1 MQTNVTIYLCI
12 SKKMRNFAS
21 EMNCAC
27 MKAKTHTL
35 LLLCLCALYT
45 KAETPPIDTI
55 RTVALDEVVATGTRT
70 ATDARL
76 LPVTVNVVD
85 QTVLTERSEPNI
97 LPTLTE
103 QVPGLFITQRGVL
116 GYGVSTGGSGGI
128 KVRGIGGQPNT
139 DVLVLIDGLPQYAC
153 LYGHPIADN
162 YQTSMAERVE
172 VIRGP
177 ASLYYGSN
185 AMGGVI
191 NIVTHQ
197 LKTDTILTRIHA
209 QGGSHYSVDAGI
221 TNQLRRGKWTE
232 AVGFNYVRTSGHRAN
247 TAFDQYSGFARVG
260 YDIDSHWALNASGN
274 IAYFNTAN
282 PGTISDPIMDSHQHV
297 LRGMATLSAENRY
310 DRTEGALRA
319 YYSGGR
325 HRINDG
331 HKAGEVAPATE
342 YNHTD
347 LMLGVSAYQTVKMFR
362 GNHTTFGFDYQHFG
376 GHVWNRVLADNSTK
390 EVVNKTLYEL
400 AGYVDFHQQVV
411 EWFALDAGVRLGW
424 HSRAGFYYAP
434 QAGLSFLLPH
444 DAQLK
449 AIVSRGFRNP
459 TIRELYM
466 YPPQNDSLQ
475 AVSLWNYE
483 LSYKQYFLGGRI
495 RLGANVFYLHAK
507 NMIETRMID
516 GRPKNVNTGELKNA
530 GCEVEFSA
538 RVWQGLILGAN
549 YSYLYMVNPIL
560 AAPEHKL
567 NVSVTYHHDRFRI
580 GTNIQYIHGLWTK
593 LPTVVTT
600 STGSTVTTGGGNT
613 VTTDPGSKQNFVL
626 WNAHAAGRIWRE
638 LWVTLTADNLLGT
651 EYEINAGFPMPK
663 TTVMAGLQFAF

>member
-1 MQTNVTIYLCI
+1 MKTRLLFI
-12 SKKMRNFAS
+12 SLISLA
-21 EMNCAC
+21 
-27 MKAKTHTL
+27 L
-35 LLLCLCALYT
+35 LPLLA
-45 KAETPPIDTI
+45 AETTDTL
-55 RTVALDEVVATGTRT
+55 RTVDLQEVVATGTRT
-70 ATDARL
+70 TTDSRL
-76 LPVTVNVVD
+76 LPVTVNVVSEE
-85 QTVLTERSEPNI
+85 VLTEKQQPNI

-103 QVPGLFITQRGVL
+103 QVPGLFVTQRGVL

-128 KVRGIGGQPNT
+128 KMRGIGGQPNT
-139 DVLVLIDGLPQYAC
+139 DVLVLIDGLPQYAG

-197 LKTDTILTRIHA
+197 PQTDTILTRLHA
-209 QGGSHYSVDAGI
+209 QGGSYASVDAGI
-221 TNQLRRGKWTE
+221 TNQLRRGSWTE
-232 AVGFNYVRTSGHRAN
+232 AVGFNYVRTSGHWDN
-247 TAFDQYSGFARVG
+247 MGFEQYSGFARVG
-260 YDIDSHWALNASGN
+260 YDFDSHWSLNASGN

-282 PGTISDPIMDSHQHV
+282 PGTVTDPILDSHQHI
-297 LRGMATLSAENRY
+297 LRGMATLSAENHY
-310 DRTEGALRA
+310 DRTEGAVRA

-331 HKAGEVAPATE
+331 HKASEPLPTSE

-347 LMLGVSAYQTVKMFR
+347 LMLGVSAYQTVRLFR

-376 GHVWNRVLADNSTK
+376 GHVWNRLLSDNS
-390 EVVNKTLYEL
+390 NKDIVRKTQYEL
-400 AGYVDFHQQVV
+400 AGYIDFRQQVLP
-411 EWFALDAGVRLGW
+411 WFSLDAGVRLGN
-424 HSRAGFYYAP
+424 HSAAGFYYAP

-466 YPPQNDSLQ
+466 YAPANDSLQ

-483 LSYKQYFLGGRI
+483 IAYRQYLLDGRI
-495 RLGANVFYLHAK
+495 RLGANIFYLHAK
-507 NMIETRMID
+507 NMIETRPVD
-516 GRPKNVNTGELKNA
+516 GRPRNMNTGELKNA
-530 GCEVEFSA
+530 GAEVEFSA

-549 YSYLYMVNPIL
+549 YSYLYMAKPVL

-567 NVSVTYHHDRFRI
+567 NVSLAYHHDRFRI
-580 GTNIQYIHGLWTK
+580 GTNVQYIHGLYTQ
-593 LPTVVTT
+593 LPTA
-600 STGSTVTTGGGNT
+600 GDQG
-613 VTTDPGSKQNFVL
+613 KQQHFCL
-626 WNAHAAGRIWRE
+626 WSAHAAGRLWRE
-638 LWVTLTADNLLGT
+638 LWLTLTADNILGSG
-651 EYEINAGFPMPK
+651 YEINAGFPMPR

>member
-1 MQTNVTIYLCI
+1 MKTRLLFI
-12 SKKMRNFAS
+12 SLMSLA
-21 EMNCAC
+21 
-27 MKAKTHTL
+27 L
-35 LLLCLCALYT
+35 LPLLA
-45 KAETPPIDTI
+45 AETTDTL
-55 RTVALDEVVATGTRT
+55 RTVDLQEVVATGTRT
-70 ATDARL
+70 TTDSRL
-76 LPVTVNVVD
+76 LPVTVNVVSEE
-85 QTVLTERSEPNI
+85 VLTERQQPNI

-103 QVPGLFITQRGVL
+103 QVPGLFVTQRGVL

-139 DVLVLIDGLPQYAC
+139 DVLVLIDGLPQYAG

-197 LKTDTILTRIHA
+197 PQTDTILTRLHA
-209 QGGSHYSVDAGI
+209 QGGSYASVDAGI
-221 TNQLRRGKWTE
+221 TNQLRRGSWTE
-232 AVGFNYVRTSGHRAN
+232 AVGFNYVRTNGHRDN
-247 TAFDQYSGFARVG
+247 MAFEQYSGFARVG
-260 YDIDSHWALNASGN
+260 YDFNSHWSLNASGN
-274 IAYFNTAN
+274 IAHFNTAN
-282 PGTISDPIMDSHQHV
+282 PGTVTGPILDSHQHI
-297 LRGMATLSAENRY
+297 LRGMATLSAENHY
-310 DRTEGALRA
+310 DRTEGAVRA

-331 HKAGEVAPATE
+331 RKASEPLPTSE

-347 LMLGVSAYQTVKMFR
+347 LMLGVSAYQTVRLFR

-376 GHVWNRVLADNSTK
+376 GHVWNRLLADNSTK
-390 EVVNKTLYEL
+390 DIIRKTQYEL
-400 AGYVDFHQQVV
+400 AGYVDFRQQVLP
-411 EWFALDAGVRLGW
+411 WFSLDAGVRLGN
-424 HSRAGFYYAP
+424 HSVAGFYYAP

-449 AIVSRGFRNP
+449 AVVSRGFRNP

-466 YPPQNDSLQ
+466 YAPANDSLQ

-483 LSYKQYFLGGRI
+483 IAYRQYLLDGRM
-495 RLGANVFYLHAK
+495 RLGANIFYLHAK
-507 NMIETRMID
+507 NMIETRPVD
-516 GRPKNVNTGELKNA
+516 GRLHNMNTGELKNA
-530 GCEVEFSA
+530 GAEVEFSA

-549 YSYLYMVNPIL
+549 YSYLYMAKPVL

-567 NVSVTYHHDRFRI
+567 NISLAYHHDRFRI
-580 GTNIQYIHGLWTK
+580 GTNVQYIHGLYTQ
-593 LPTVVTT
+593 LPAA
-600 STGSTVTTGGGNT
+600 GNA
-613 VTTDPGSKQNFVL
+613 GKQQNFCL
-626 WNAHAAGRIWRE
+626 WSAHAAGRLWRE
-638 LWVTLTADNLLGT
+638 LWLTLTADNILGT
-651 EYEINAGFPMPK
+651 EYEINAGFPMPR

>member
-1 MQTNVTIYLCI
+1 MKTRILCI
-12 SKKMRNFAS
+12 ALF
-21 EMNCAC
+21 
-27 MKAKTHTL
+27 TL
-35 LLLCLCALYT
+35 ILLPLRA
-45 KAETPPIDTI
+45 AETTDTL
-55 RTVALDEVVATGTRT
+55 RTVDLQEVVATGTRT
-70 ATDARL
+70 TTDPRL
-76 LPVTVNVVD
+76 LPVTVNVVSEE
-85 QTVLTERSEPNI
+85 VLTEKQQPNI

-103 QVPGLFITQRGVL
+103 QVPGLFVTQRGVL

-139 DVLVLIDGLPQYAC
+139 DVLVLIDGLPQYAG

-197 LKTDTILTRIHA
+197 PQTDTILTRLHA
-209 QGGSHYSVDAGI
+209 QGGSYASVDAGI
-221 TNQLRRGKWTE
+221 TNQLRRGQWTE
-232 AVGFNYVRTSGHRAN
+232 AVGFNYVRTNGHRDN
-247 TAFDQYSGFARVG
+247 MGFEQYSGFARVG
-260 YDIDSHWALNASGN
+260 YDFNSHWSLNASGN
-274 IAYFNTAN
+274 VAHFNTAN
-282 PGTISDPIMDSHQHV
+282 PGTVTDPILDSHQHI
-297 LRGMATLSAENRY
+297 LRGMATLSAENHY
-310 DRTEGALRA
+310 DRTEGAVRA

-331 HKAGEVAPATE
+331 HKAAEPLPTSE

-347 LMLGVSAYQTVKMFR
+347 LMLGMSAYQTVRLFR

-376 GHVWNRVLADNSTK
+376 GHVWNRLLSDNSTK
-390 EVVNKTLYEL
+390 DIVRKTQYEL
-400 AGYVDFHQQVV
+400 AGYVDFRQQVLP
-411 EWFALDAGVRLGW
+411 WFSLDAGVRLGN
-424 HSRAGFYYAP
+424 HSAAGFYYAP

-449 AIVSRGFRNP
+449 AVVSRGFRNP

-466 YPPQNDSLQ
+466 YAPANDSLQ

-483 LSYKQYFLGGRI
+483 IAYRQYLLNGRI
-495 RLGANVFYLHAK
+495 RLGANIFYLHAK
-507 NMIETRMID
+507 NMIETRPID
-516 GRPKNVNTGELKNA
+516 GRPRNVNTGELKNA
-530 GCEVEFSA
+530 GAEVEFSA
-538 RVWQGLILGAN
+538 RVWQGLMVGAN
-549 YSYLYMVNPIL
+549 YSYLYMANPVL

-567 NVSVTYHHDRFRI
+567 NISLAYHHDRFRI
-580 GTNIQYIHGLWTK
+580 GTNVQYIHGLYTQ

-600 STGSTVTTGGGNT
+600 STGSAIITSDGFQIVTN
-613 VTTDPGSKQNFVL
+613 PGTKQNFCL
-626 WNAHAAGRIWRE
+626 WSAHAAGRLWRE
-638 LWVTLTADNLLGT
+638 LWMTLTADNILGT
-651 EYEINAGFPMPK
+651 EYEINAGFPMPR

>member
-1 MQTNVTIYLCI
+1 MKRCKLHIILLTF
-12 SKKMRNFAS
+12 FAFPLYAA
-21 EMNCAC
+21 EAQD
-27 MKAKTHTL
+27 TL
-35 LLLCLCALYT
+35 
-45 KAETPPIDTI
+45 PPIP
-55 RTVALDEVVATGTRT
+55 LQEVVATGTRT
-70 ATDARL
+70 TTDPRL
-76 LPVTVNVVD
+76 LPVTVNVV
-85 QTVLTERSEPNI
+85 TEEVLTEKQQPNI

-139 DVLVLIDGLPQYAC
+139 DVLVLIDGLPQYAG

-191 NIVTHQ
+191 NIVTHRP
-197 LKTDTILTRIHA
+197 KTDTILTRLHA
-209 QGGSHYSVDAGI
+209 QGGSYGSVDAGI

-232 AVGFNYVRTSGHRAN
+232 AVGFNYVRTSGHREN
-247 TAFDQYSGFARVG
+247 TAFSQYSGFARLG
-260 YDIDSHWALNASGN
+260 YDINTHWMLQATGN

-282 PGTISDPIMDSHQHV
+282 PGTATAPIFDSHQHI
-297 LRGMATLSAENRY
+297 LRGMATLSAENHY
-310 DRTEGALRA
+310 ERTEGAIRA

-331 HKAGEVAPATE
+331 HKASEPAPATE

-347 LMLGVSAYQTVKMFR
+347 LMLGVSAYQTVRLFR

-376 GHVWNRVLADNSTK
+376 GHVWNKGLRDDVPSTK
-390 EVVNKTLYEL
+390 DVIRKTQYEL
-400 AGYVDFHQQVV
+400 AGYVDFRQEVV
-411 EWFALDAGVRLGW
+411 HWFSLDAGVRLGW
-424 HSRAGFYYAP
+424 HSVAGFYYAP

-449 AIVSRGFRNP
+449 AVVSRGFRNP

-466 YPPQNDSLQ
+466 YAPANDSLQ

-483 LSYKQYFLGGRI
+483 LSYKQYLLGGRI
-495 RLGANVFYLHAK
+495 RIGANIFYLHAK
-507 NMIETRMID
+507 NMIETRSID
-516 GRPKNVNTGELKNA
+516 GRPRNVNTGELRNA
-530 GCEVEFSA
+530 GAELEFSA
-538 RVWQGLILGAN
+538 RVWQGLMLGAN
-549 YSYLYMVNPIL
+549 YSYLYMANPVL

-567 NVSVTYHHDRFRI
+567 NISLAYHHDRFRI
-580 GTNIQYIHGLWTK
+580 GTNVQYIHGLYTQISNQ
-593 LPTVVTT
+593 P
-600 STGSTVTTGGGNT
+600 SAGS
-613 VTTDPGSKQNFVL
+613 DLHQQNFCL
-626 WNAHAAGRIWRE
+626 WSAHAAGRIWRE
-638 LWVTLTADNLLGT
+638 LWVTLTADNILGT
-651 EYEINAGFPMPK
+651 EYEINAGFPMSK

>member
-1 MQTNVTIYLCI
+1 MC
-12 SKKMRNFAS
+12 KKSCNFAPILYFIYMKRTS
-21 EMNCAC
+21 LFIIFCAGVLTC
-27 MKAKTHTL
+27 VSAGGQEAQDTL
-35 LLLCLCALYT
+35 
-45 KAETPPIDTI
+45 
-55 RTVALDEVVATGTRT
+55 RTMVLDEVVATGTR
-70 ATDARL
+70 AMSVDARL
-76 LPVTVNVVD
+76 LPVTVNVID
-85 QTVLTERSEPNI
+85 QQTLADRSEPNI

-103 QVPGLFITQRGVL
+103 QVPGLFITQRGVI

-139 DVLVLIDGLPQYAC
+139 DVLVLIDGLPQYAG

-197 LKTDTILTRIHA
+197 PKKDTLLTRIHA
-209 QGGSHYSVDAGI
+209 QGGSFGSVDAGI
-221 TNQLRRGKWTE
+221 THQLRRGKWTE
-232 AVGFNYVRTSGHRAN
+232 SVGFNYVRTSGHRAN
-247 TAFDQYSGFARVG
+247 TAFDQYSGFARLG
-260 YDIDSHWALNASGN
+260 YDIDDHWSLKATGN

-282 PGTISDPIMDSHQHV
+282 PGTISDPILESHQHV

-310 DRTEGALRA
+310 DLTEGAVRA

-331 HKAGEVAPATE
+331 HKAGEPAPTTE

-347 LMLGVSAYQTVKMFR
+347 FMLGVSAYQTVQLFR

-376 GHVWNRVLADNSTK
+376 GHVWNKVLSAEVPSTK

-400 AGYVDFHQQVV
+400 AGYIDFRQQVV
-411 EWFALDAGVRLGW
+411 EWFSLDAGVRLGW
-424 HSRAGFYYAP
+424 HSRTGFYYAP
-434 QAGLSFLLPH
+434 QAGMSFILPH

-449 AIVSRGFRNP
+449 AVVSRGFRNP

-475 AVSLWNYE
+475 AVNLWNYE
-483 LSYKQYFLGGRI
+483 LSYKQYFLDGRI

-507 NMIETRMID
+507 NMIETRMVD
-516 GRPKNVNTGELKNA
+516 GRPRNMNTGELKNA
-530 GCEVEFSA
+530 GVEVEFSA
-538 RVWQGLILGAN
+538 RVWQGLIVGTN

-567 NVSVTYHHDRFRI
+567 NISLAYHHDRFRI
-580 GTNIQYIHGLWTK
+580 GTSVQYIHGLYTQ
-593 LPTVVTT
+593 LPAA
-600 STGSTVTTGGGNT
+600 GNNGT
-613 VTTDPGSKQNFVL
+613 KQNFCL

-638 LWVTLTADNLLGT
+638 LWVTLTADNILGT

-663 TTVMAGLQFAF
+663 TTVMAGLQFSF